1 MNPDAP
7 SMVVL
12 MTSEAP
18 PAALGGFDVVGCVHA
33 VCVMS
38 KSAVGDII
46 ANVKNWSVGGELRGY
61 ASMID
66 RAVEIVGDR
75 IRGRAAALGADA
87 VVAYRLCTTH
97 VSEGAAE
104 VVGYGTAI
112 RYRERGASPR

>member
-7 SMVVL
+7 ATVAL

-18 PAALGGFDVVGCVHA
+18 PASLGAFEVVDCVHA

-46 ANVKNWSVGGELRGY
+46 ANVKNWTVGGELGGY
-61 ASMID
+61 AAMID
-66 RAVEIVGDR
+66 RAVATVSER
-75 IRGRAAALGADA
+75 IRRRAAALGADA

-112 RYRERGASPR
+112 RFRARATQPP